1 MFLKISEY
9 AWICLNMINKLKRTY
24 FSLLIPAI
32 VGFLCIYLLK
42 EFNFIHLGK
51 PQFISILAPS
61 VFVLSVIFAIAAPI
75 FFRSLFAHKI
85 SNEKSTTESKLIKF
99 EQSLIRIALVT
110 PYLGLVAYFFE
121 FQRFYFSATFIMT
134 LYAVY
139 YFYPSQKRIAFE
151 KRIFKVK

>member
-1 MFLKISEY
+1 
-9 AWICLNMINKLKRTY
+9 MINKLKKTY

-32 VGFLCIYLLK
+32 VGFICIYLSK
-42 EFNFIHLGK
+42 KFNFFNLGQ
-51 PQFISILAPS
+51 PQFISILAPL
-61 VFVLSVIFAIAAPI
+61 VFVLSVIFGIAAPI

-85 SNEKSTTESKLIKF
+85 SNEKSATESKLIKF

-121 FQRFYFSATFIMT
+121 FQKFYFSATFIMT

-139 YFYPSQKRIAFE
+139 YFYPSQKRIAFD
-151 KRIFKVK
+151 KRIFRVK

>member
-1 MFLKISEY
+1 
-9 AWICLNMINKLKRTY
+9 MINKLKKTY
-24 FSLLIPAI
+24 FILLIPAI
-32 VGFLCIYLLK
+32 VGFICIYLAK
-42 EFNFIHLGK
+42 KFNFLHFGQ

-61 VFVLSVIFAIAAPI
+61 VFVLSVIFGIAAPI

-121 FQRFYFSATFIMT
+121 FQKFYFSATFIMT

-139 YFYPSQKRIAFE
+139 YFYPSQKRIAFD
-151 KRIFKVK
+151 KRIFRVK

>member
-1 MFLKISEY
+1 
-9 AWICLNMINKLKRTY
+9 MIDKLKRTY

>member
-1 MFLKISEY
+1 
-9 AWICLNMINKLKRTY
+9 MINKLKKTY
-24 FSLLIPAI
+24 FILLIPAI
-32 VGFLCIYLLK
+32 VGFICIYLSK
-42 EFNFIHLGK
+42 RFNFFNLDQ
-51 PQFISILAPS
+51 PQFISILAPI

-110 PYLGLVAYFFE
+110 PYLGLIAYFFE
-121 FQRFYFSATFIMT
+121 FQKFYFSATFIMT

-139 YFYPSQKRIAFE
+139 YFYPSKKRIAFE
-151 KRIFKVK
+151 KRIFRVK